1 MLKGGRHKESL
12 LIEKRKISSLK
23 SEWFPVVFYM
33 KIWRVMEL
41 INWTADYFKKNDI
54 ESARL
59 DAELLL
65 GHILNKSRLQLYM
78 DFEQVVSKEYLD
90 QYRELIKKRIERV
103 PVAYL
108 TNHKEFMS
116 LSFYIDES
124 VLIPRPETEVL
135 VENVFKMQSD
145 DCKVLDL
152 GTGSGAIVVTLAIQ
166 RVDWKF
172 IATDISTEAVV
183 VAEKNAQRHRVSE
196 RITLLQGNLFEPL
209 QDEAIKFDCIVSNP
223 PYISSSE
230 ISTLM
235 PEVRDYEPRIAL
247 DGGSIGLDF
256 IEKMVAEAPKF
267 LTENGKL
274 VFEFGYQQGEAVRN
288 LIQSNPQYTDCNII
302 KDYAGIE
309 RVAAARVSP
318 P

>member
-1 MLKGGRHKESL
+1 
-12 LIEKRKISSLK
+12 
-23 SEWFPVVFYM
+23 M

-41 INWTADYFKKNDI
+41 INWTADYFKKNGI

-78 DFEQVVSKEYLD
+78 DFEQVVSKEHLA

-116 LSFYIDES
+116 LSFYVDES

-135 VENVFKMQSD
+135 VENVLKMESD
-145 DCKVLDL
+145 DFTVLDL
-152 GTGSGAIVVTLAIQ
+152 GTGSGAIVITLATK

-183 VAEKNAQRHRVSE
+183 VAEKNAQRHRAAE
-196 RITLLQGNLFEPL
+196 RITFLQGNLFEPL
-209 QDEAIKFDCIVSNP
+209 QVKHPDEGGDESMKFDCIVSNP
-223 PYISSSE
+223 PYIPSGE
-230 ISTLM
+230 ILTLM
-235 PEVRDYEPRIAL
+235 PEVRDYEPRIAI
-247 DGGSIGLDF
+247 DGGTAGLDF
-256 IEKMVAEAPKF
+256 IERLVAESPRF
-267 LTENGKL
+267 LKENGQL

-309 RVAAARVSP
+309 RVAVARIGSF
-318 P
+318 

>member
-1 MLKGGRHKESL
+1 
-12 LIEKRKISSLK
+12 
-23 SEWFPVVFYM
+23 M

-41 INWTADYFKKNDI
+41 INWTADYFKKNSID
-54 ESARL
+54 SARL
-59 DAELLL
+59 DTELLL

-78 DFEQVVSKEYLD
+78 DFEQVVSKEHLA

-116 LSFYIDES
+116 LSFYVDES

-135 VENVFKMQSD
+135 VENVLKLQSD
-145 DCKVLDL
+145 DCNVLDL
-152 GTGSGAIVVTLAIQ
+152 GTGSGAIVVTLATK

-196 RITLLQGNLFEPL
+196 RITFLQGNLFEPL
-209 QDEAIKFDCIVSNP
+209 QDESMKFDCIVSNP
-223 PYISSSE
+223 PYIPSDE

-235 PEVRDYEPRIAL
+235 PEVRDYEPRIAI
-247 DGGSIGLDF
+247 DSGTAGLDF
-256 IEKMVAEAPKF
+256 IERLVAESPRF
-267 LTENGKL
+267 LKENGQL
-274 VFEFGYQQGEAVRN
+274 LFEFGYQQDEAVRD

-309 RVAAARVSP
+309 RVAVARISP

>member
-1 MLKGGRHKESL
+1 
-12 LIEKRKISSLK
+12 
-23 SEWFPVVFYM
+23 
-33 KIWRVMEL
+33 MEL
-41 INWTADYFKKNDI
+41 INWTADYFKKNSI

-65 GHILNKSRLQLYM
+65 GHMLNKSRLQLYM
-78 DFEQVVSKEYLD
+78 DFEQVVSKEHLA
-90 QYRELIKKRIERV
+90 QYRELIKKRVERV

-116 LSFYIDES
+116 LSFYVDES

-135 VENVFKMQSD
+135 VEKVLKLQSD

-152 GTGSGAIVVTLAIQ
+152 GTGSGAIVVTLATQ

-172 IATDISTEAVV
+172 LATDISTEAVA

-196 RITLLQGNLFEPL
+196 RITFLQGNLFEPL
-209 QDEAIKFDCIVSNP
+209 QVKHPGEGGDEPIKFDCIVSNP
-223 PYISSSE
+223 PYIPSCE

-235 PEVRDYEPRIAL
+235 PEVRDYEPRIAI

-267 LTENGKL
+267 LTENGQL

-288 LIQSNPQYTDCNII
+288 LIQSNLQYTDCNII

-309 RVAAARVSP
+309 RVAVAGVSP
-318 P
+318 LNKGG

>member
-1 MLKGGRHKESL
+1 
-12 LIEKRKISSLK
+12 
-23 SEWFPVVFYM
+23 M

-41 INWTADYFKKNDI
+41 INWTADYFKKNSID
-54 ESARL
+54 SARL
-59 DAELLL
+59 DTELLL

-78 DFEQVVSKEYLD
+78 DFEQVVSKEHLA

-116 LSFYIDES
+116 LSFYVDES

-135 VENVFKMQSD
+135 VENVLKLQSD
-145 DCKVLDL
+145 DCNVLDL
-152 GTGSGAIVVTLAIQ
+152 GTGSGAIVVTLATK

-196 RITLLQGNLFEPL
+196 RITFLQGNLFEPL
-209 QDEAIKFDCIVSNP
+209 QDESMKFDCIVSNP
-223 PYISSSE
+223 PYIPSDE

-235 PEVRDYEPRIAL
+235 PEVRDYEPRIAI
-247 DGGSIGLDF
+247 DSGTAGLDF
-256 IEKMVAEAPKF
+256 IERLVAESPRF
-267 LTENGKL
+267 LKENGQL
-274 VFEFGYQQGEAVRN
+274 LFEFGYQQDEAVRD

-309 RVAAARVSP
+309 RVVVASVSP